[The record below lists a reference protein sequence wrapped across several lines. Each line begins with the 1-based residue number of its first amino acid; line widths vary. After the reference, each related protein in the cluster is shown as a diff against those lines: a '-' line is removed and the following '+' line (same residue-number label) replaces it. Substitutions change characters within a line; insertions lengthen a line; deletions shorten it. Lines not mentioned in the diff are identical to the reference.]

1 MTTNS
6 ALHFEPSLANLERF
20 AAIGSGGLLLMSG
33 AMRRSA
39 SGWCL
44 ALLSAPFLY
53 RGVTGQWPRR
63 GRSNRSAHDDA
74 REALAGARG
83 LHVRESIRLECPLD
97 EVYRFWRELDNLPK
111 FMTHLVR
118 VTETEPGQSHW
129 VAKGPGGVR
138 VEWNAEIFN
147 EVENKILA
155 WRSLPGSDV
164 VTVGSVN
171 FDSVRAGRSTQ
182 VSVNLQYSA
191 PAGRAG
197 SLVAFLFGKAPS
209 QTIREDLRRF
219 KQLMEAGEAPR
230 AGLVGETGEVS
241 R

>member
-1 MTTNS
+1 M
-6 ALHFEPSLANLERF
+6 
-20 AAIGSGGLLLMSG
+20 
-33 AMRRSA
+33 
-39 SGWCL
+39 
-44 ALLSAPFLY
+44 
-53 RGVTGQWPRR
+53 
-63 GRSNRSAHDDA
+63 
-74 REALAGARG
+74 
-83 LHVRESIRLECPLD
+83 
-97 EVYRFWRELDNLPK
+97 
-111 FMTHLVR
+111 
-118 VTETEPGQSHW
+118 
-129 VAKGPGGVR
+129 R
-138 VEWNAEIFN
+138 VEWDAEIIN
-147 EVENKILA
+147 EVENKIIG

-164 VTVGSVN
+164 VTAGSVN

-197 SLVAFLFGKAPS
+197 RLVAFLFGKAPS